1 MREREA
7 LIRQLHG
14 APSHKHILHSLEG
27 LDPAQAGRLVGRSP
41 HSIFQ
46 VLRHMQYWLD
56 ISLQRLAGRPQ
67 RPAAAALGWTSPA
80 TPRDGEWIDAV
91 ATFDAGLQ
99 ALATRILDPEL
110 DLDTIVQPD
119 NGTSAREEI
128 LMIQGHNSYHLGQV
142 VMLRQELGCWPPP
155 RGGDTW

>member
-14 APSHKHILHSLEG
+14 EPSHKHILHSLEG
-27 LDPAQAGRLVGRSP
+27 LDAAQAGRLVGQSP

-46 VLRHMQYWLD
+46 VLGHMQYWLD
-56 ISLQRLAGRPQ
+56 ITLHRLAGRPQ
-67 RPAAAALGWTSPA
+67 RPAAAALGWTTPA
-80 TPRDGEWIDAV
+80 APRDGEWLEAV
-91 ATFDAGLQ
+91 AKFGERLQ
-99 ALATRILDPEL
+99 VLATRILDPKL
-110 DLDTIVQPD
+110 DLDTIVQPES
-119 NGTSAREEI
+119 GVRAREEI
-128 LMIQGHNSYHLGQV
+128 LMIQGHNSYHLGQI